1 MAHRDPETPETADPT
16 ETVDCVSYRL
26 RRAARKAAKLYDG
39 ALKPSGLRNTQF
51 TLLGALGVL
60 GEPSIGELSD
70 ELAIDGTTLTRN
82 LEVVVRR
89 GLVDN
94 IEAEDGRVRKVR
106 LTEAGKTAFAE
117 AVPLWRQAQR
127 RVLEALGPE
136 RRDGMRSDLE
146 TIEAVCEDD
155 GQDPGP

>member
-1 MAHRDPETPETADPT
+1 MAHRNPEIPQIADAI

-60 GEPSIGELSD
+60 GEPSIGELSE
-70 ELAIDGTTLTRN
+70 ELATDGTTLTRN
-82 LEVVVRR
+82 LAVLVRR
-89 GLVDN
+89 GLIDN
-94 IEAEDGRVRKVR
+94 IEADDGRVRKVR
-106 LTEAGKTAFAE
+106 LTGAGKQAFAE
-117 AVPLWRQAQR
+117 ALPLWRRAQR
-127 RVLEALGPE
+127 RVLDALGPE

-146 TIEAVCEDD
+146 TIEAACNGD
-155 GQDPGP
+155 GPDPGP